1 MGSGPEYFRL
11 GRRELFVGERARGV
25 QLCEVLD
32 LVGRVRRR
40 GRILRLVLAV
50 IGRRLVPGRRLV
62 VVLLLLP
69 GPRGLMVSNRRS
81 AHRSD
86 HQRPPPYTSPETHG
100 KLLPVRLADLRL
112 SGQCALIVVL
122 DRGALTGESS
132 CQLGCRLAC
141 LTYACRPAAIG
152 YGPRIRWSA
161 GRTSR

>member
-1 MGSGPEYFRL
+1 MRSGPEYFRL
-11 GRRELFVGERARGV
+11 GRRELFVCERARGM
-25 QLCEVLD
+25 QLGEVFD

-50 IGRRLVPGRRLV
+50 IGRRLV

>member
-1 MGSGPEYFRL
+1 M
-11 GRRELFVGERARGV
+11 
-25 QLCEVLD
+25 QLCEVFD

-40 GRILRLVLAV
+40 RRVLRLVLAV
-50 IGRRLVPGRRLV
+50 IGRRLV

-112 SGQCALIVVL
+112 SGQCASIVVL
-122 DRGALTGESS
+122 DRGAPDRGIVLSAGVP
-132 CQLGCRLAC
+132 LGCLDICSQARRDRV
-141 LTYACRPAAIG
+141 RPALQ
-152 YGPRIRWSA
+152 RIRGPYVA
-161 GRTSR
+161 VVKVGMVTAVA